1 MIEAYIETYS
11 GDRFYFLK
19 PETQLFKIEDIA
31 HALSMTC
38 RFTGHCKEFYSVAE
52 HSWHVARML
61 DGCPIEIQLAG
72 LMHDASEA
80 YLTDISS
87 PMKSHLPDYKIME
100 DKLLEALFAQFGLEY
115 PMHPAI
121 KQADTAMLST
131 EAHYMLTTG
140 GNTWDMWKSVR
151 RPAPNALYRPINMPP
166 PQAKQLFLD
175 KFKEL
180 NEKYR
185 IAKRVATA

>member
-1 MIEAYIETYS
+1 MEPYIETYT
-11 GDRFYFLK
+11 GGKFYFLW
-19 PETQLFKIEDIA
+19 PECETFKIKDIA

-72 LMHDASEA
+72 LLHDASEA
-80 YLTDISS
+80 YMADIAS
-87 PMKSHLPDYKIME
+87 PLKECLPDFRAIE
-100 DKLLEALFAQFGLEY
+100 DRILSAIFNQYELEY

-121 KQADTAMLST
+121 KQADLAMLST
-131 EAHYMLTTG
+131 EAHYLLVSG
-140 GNTWDMWKSVR
+140 GNTWDMWKNIKRVVPSELH
-151 RPAPNALYRPINMPP
+151 RPVNMSP

-180 NEKYR
+180 YEQHR
-185 IAKRVATA
+185 SSRRVTTT